1 MKKGFTLIELIVV
14 IVIIGILATLGFSQY
29 QRMLE
34 RARGA
39 EARSV
44 LGGIRTQAAAV
55 WIARTGTSI
64 PAGSLVATN
73 LGMGSDL
80 GQIPTAC
87 AAAGSSPSYFFAYT
101 IAQNGSND
109 GFTATAT
116 RCTQNG
122 KSPVGPA
129 ADTLTLTT
137 NFTNGTDVWAGSF

>member
-44 LGGIRTQAAAV
+44 IGGLRTQCAAV
-55 WIARTGTSI
+55 WIARTGTSVS
-64 PAGSLVATN
+64 ANSFVATN
-73 LGMGSDL
+73 LGMGSTV

-101 IAQNGSND
+101 IAQNASSD

-116 RCTQNG
+116 RCTANG

-129 ADTLTLTT
+129 ADSLILAT
-137 NFTNGTDVWAGSF
+137 NFTNGTDNWSGSF